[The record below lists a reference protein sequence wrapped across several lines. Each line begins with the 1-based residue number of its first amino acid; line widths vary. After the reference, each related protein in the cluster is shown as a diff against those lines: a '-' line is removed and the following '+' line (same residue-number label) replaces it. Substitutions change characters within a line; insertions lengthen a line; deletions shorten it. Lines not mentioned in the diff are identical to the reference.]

1 MRLLLL
7 FMLLSGSVFA
17 QQGTIKGSVTTSD
30 GKPAQYV
37 TIFLKGLGK
46 GTVADSSGNY
56 EIKGIKAGEHTIEA
70 SFVGLQA
77 TAKKVMV
84 SANETA
90 TVDFVLQENARQLQ
104 EVLVTANP
112 SKYLTDYPS
121 VSLRLKTPLI
131 EIPQNI
137 QVVTAQTLKDQQIF
151 DILEGVTRNVSGAA
165 KMEHWDIYANI
176 FMRGSRIPGFRNGMN
191 VQSDFGPVAED
202 MSMVESIEFVKGPA
216 GFMLANGEPSGF
228 YNIVTK
234 KPTGITKGEASMT
247 IGSFDT
253 YRTTLD
259 FDGALSKDKKV
270 LFRLNLMGQM
280 KGSHRD
286 FEFNNRVSVAP
297 VLKFQFTPR
306 TSLTAEYNYQF
317 NQMSAIG
324 SNYAFSPNRLGD
336 LPVEFTTAEVNM
348 KPTNINDHSLFL
360 TLAHTINSNWKFT
373 GQIAYV
379 TFNQVGQ
386 SLWPTGF
393 KGDTLLR
400 GASIWDALGVMKAG
414 QFFLNGDVKTGKI
427 GHRLL
432 IGVDMG
438 DKDFYHDWSQTGA
451 ITGRAGFNVYHPVY
465 GQVPASG
472 YPVYDR
478 TLDIRER
485 GVYYNN
491 NYSAVY
497 VQDEIRMLNEKLR
510 LTLAGRY
517 TTVRDQNPYS
527 GGTDAKK
534 FTPRVGLS
542 YSLNNSTNAY
552 AVLDQAF
559 VPQAGA
565 SFDGKAFDPITGSN
579 KEIGIKKEWLNG
591 RWMAT
596 LAAYQITKN
605 NVLTG
610 DPQHQFFSVQLG
622 QTKASGVEFDLRGEI
637 LDGLDVTANYAWN
650 DAKVTKDTDEKIVGK
665 QIPGTAKNI
674 ANAWLNYRLTK
685 GALRGL
691 GVAVGVQYQNG
702 RTNWYG
708 AYDTEA
714 DYHMPDYTRLDA
726 AISYRFD
733 KFAVALN
740 INNLTNNYLYSGS
753 YYTWTKFYYWQAEAY
768 RNARLAISYKF

>member
-1 MRLLLL
+1 L
-7 FMLLSGSVFA
+7 FA
-17 QQGTIKGSVTTSD
+17 QQGTINGTVATSD
-30 GKPAQYV
+30 GKPAQFV
-37 TIFLKGLGK
+37 TISLKGAGK
-46 GTVADSSGNY
+46 GAIADSSGRY
-56 EIKGIKAGEHTIEA
+56 EIKHVKPGDYSIEA
-70 SFVGLQA
+70 SFVGLQ
-77 TAKKVMV
+77 TTTKKITVT
-84 SANETA
+84 ANEA
-90 TVDFVLQENARQLQ
+90 AVVDFVLQENANQIQ
-104 EVLVTANP
+104 EVLIRANP

-121 VSLRLKTPLI
+121 VSLRLKTPLL

-234 KPTGITKGEASMT
+234 KPTGLTKGEASMT

-259 FDGALSKDKKV
+259 FDGQLSKDKKI
-270 LFRLNLMGQM
+270 LYRLNLMGQF

-286 FEFNNRVSVAP
+286 FEYNNRISVAP
-297 VLKFQFTPR
+297 VLKFQFTPK

-324 SNYAFSPNRLGD
+324 SNYAFSPKKLGD
-336 LPVEFTTAEVNM
+336 LPVNFTTGEVNI

-360 TLAHTINSNWKFT
+360 TLVHNINNNWKFT
-373 GQIAYV
+373 GQLAYV

-400 GASIWDALGVMKAG
+400 AASIWDALGVMKVG
-414 QFFLNGDVKTGKI
+414 QFFVNGDVKTGNI

-432 IGVDMG
+432 VGVDMG
-438 DKDFYHDWSQTGA
+438 DKDFYHDWSQSGP
-451 ITGRAGFNVYHPVY
+451 ITGRAGFNVYNPVY

-472 YPVYDR
+472 YPKYDR
-478 TLDIRER
+478 SLDIRER

-497 VQDEIRMLNEKLR
+497 VQDEIRLFAEKLR

-542 YSLNNSTNAY
+542 YSINNSTSAY
-552 AVLDQAF
+552 AVFDQAF
-559 VPQAGA
+559 IPQAGA
-565 SFDGKAFDPITGSN
+565 SFNGKAFDPITGSN
-579 KEIGIKKEWLNG
+579 KEIGLKRDWLNG
-591 RWMAT
+591 RWTAT
-596 LAAYQITKN
+596 LAAYQIVKN
-605 NVLTG
+605 NVLTA
-610 DPQHQFFSVQLG
+610 DPQHQFFSIQLG
-622 QTKASGVEFDLRGEI
+622 QTKASGIEFDLRGE
-637 LDGLDVTANYAWN
+637 LVDGLDVTANYAYN
-650 DAKVTKDTDEKIVGK
+650 DAKVTKDTDETIVGK

-674 ANAWLNYRLTK
+674 ANAWLNYRFSQ
-685 GALRGL
+685 GALKGL
-691 GVAVGVQYQNG
+691 GVAIGVQYQNG

-714 DYHMPDYTRLDA
+714 DYNMPVYTRLDA
-726 AISYRFD
+726 AITYRFD

-740 INNLTNNYLYSGS
+740 VNNLTNNYLYSGS
-753 YYTWTKFYYWQAEAY
+753 YYTWTKFYYWQAEAM
-768 RNARLAISYKF
+768 RNSRLAISYRF

>member
-1 MRLLLL
+1 
-7 FMLLSGSVFA
+7 
-17 QQGTIKGSVTTSD
+17 
-30 GKPAQYV
+30 
-37 TIFLKGLGK
+37 
-46 GTVADSSGNY
+46 
-56 EIKGIKAGEHTIEA
+56 
-70 SFVGLQA
+70 
-77 TAKKVMV
+77 
-84 SANETA
+84 
-90 TVDFVLQENARQLQ
+90 
-104 EVLVTANP
+104 
-112 SKYLTDYPS
+112 
-121 VSLRLKTPLI
+121 
-131 EIPQNI
+131 
-137 QVVTAQTLKDQQIF
+137 
-151 DILEGVTRNVSGAA
+151 
-165 KMEHWDIYANI
+165 
-176 FMRGSRIPGFRNGMN
+176 
-191 VQSDFGPVAED
+191 
-202 MSMVESIEFVKGPA
+202 
-216 GFMLANGEPSGF
+216 MLANGEPSGF

-400 GASIWDALGVMKAG
+400 GASIWDALGVMKVG